1 MDEEGDL
8 FVDVGERI
16 GIGAGRER
24 RPRGADLVPGVE
36 DPFRKVAGG
45 EGRRLEMRRPGR
57 EAAFELLPGT
67 HPGRLGEAA
76 FEDRPHDELVR
87 EPRRRADR
95 LHLLRI
101 RLLRIRPGR
110 GGHREVAK
118 GEPLHPAE
126 GPSHGAE
133 LLAEQEHR
141 EAKEPR
147 AVDRGRAPR
156 PVEEAERDAAAPVLE
171 GGVAP
176 EADPGMD
183 RVDMLREVA
192 EAPGRDPVALEG
204 ALRRAGEA
212 PGRLGAEPRLQL
224 VKVAAAPEHRPAPSD
239 DLESHP
245 KVRGQEVGA

>member
-1 MDEEGDL
+1 MSASESGY
-8 FVDVGERI
+8 ERDSSPARASRTSSQASRI
-16 GIGAGRER
+16 RSARSR
-24 RPRGADLVPGVE
+24 A
-36 DPFRKVAGG
+36 AT
-45 EGRRLEMRRPGR
+45 GRRLEMRRPGR
-57 EAAFELLPGT
+57 EAAFELLPGA
-67 HPGRLGEAA
+67 HPGCLGEAA
-76 FEDRPHDELVR
+76 FDDRPHDELVR
-87 EPRRRADR
+87 EPRRRAGR
-95 LHLLRI
+95 LRL

-133 LLAEQEHR
+133 FPAEPEHR

-156 PVEEAERDAAAPVLE
+156 PVEEAERDAAAPVLQ

-183 RVDMLREVA
+183 RVDMLREVT

-204 ALRRAGEA
+204 PLRRAG
-212 PGRLGAEPRLQL
+212 
-224 VKVAAAPEHRPAPSD
+224 
-239 DLESHP
+239 
-245 KVRGQEVGA
+245 